1 MRAENLIFVDIE
13 TTGTDPEKH
22 EIIELA
28 YMVVKQD
35 KGGFTVVEEREYKVK
50 PEHIETAEPTALKV
64 NGYDEGQWIFAS
76 SLADV
81 MKAFGAASKN
91 AVFVAQNVTFDY
103 SFIERALSRT
113 GVPNELFYAKLDT
126 ISMAYNKLYKD
137 PRATG
142 FTLKKLCE
150 YFGVENPKAHTA
162 LADTRATFEI
172 FKKLMGS

>member
-1 MRAENLIFVDIE
+1 MRSDNLIFVDIE
-13 TTGTDPEKH
+13 TTGTDPDKH

-28 YMVVKQD
+28 YILVRQD
-35 KGGFTVVEEREYKVK
+35 KGIFTVIEEREFKVK
-50 PEHIETAEPTALKV
+50 PEHIETAEPAALKM

-81 MKAFGAASKN
+81 MKAFGAASKS

-103 SFIERALSRT
+103 SFIERALAKS
-113 GVPNELFYAKLDT
+113 GVPNELYYAKLDT

-150 YFGVENPKAHTA
+150 YFGVENGKAHTA
-162 LADTRATFEI
+162 LADTRATFEV